1 MTTLVVILFIA
12 LIIFFVAF
20 NVIDWRRRDEKM
32 LNELQ
37 QLRQKN
43 KELSKK
49 SKLNLSDSKRSK

>member
-1 MTTLVVILFIA
+1 MTMIVVILFIA
-12 LIIFFVAF
+12 LVIFFIAF
-20 NVIDWRRRDEKM
+20 NAIDWRRRDEKM